1 MVVNGA
7 YRGYRAVLK
16 SLDAKHFCVTIT
28 IDSVLI
34 FEMSSISYQLL
45 HFLVFLLITGARQR
59 TNCGR
64 RSI

>member
-34 FEMSSISYQLL
+34 FEMSSIS
-45 HFLVFLLITGARQR
+45 
-59 TNCGR
+59 
-64 RSI
+64 